1 MSTFPIRP
9 GFVGIDDYLS
19 LERNAETFLLQ
30 PLIPTSGAA
39 LLYGNPKTGK
49 SWMGLQLAL
58 ALTGQLPDFLGFHVP
73 QPGRV
78 LYLQLDT
85 PREVWANRVD
95 EMIHKYKVKYDST
108 LLKLADRESID
119 HFPFDILQP
128 LHMKYLHDEVRRH
141 GATTVIVDTLREV
154 HSGDEDSSTTSRNV
168 IANLVGATHPSAL
181 ILISHDRKPN
191 PDRDKDIMADHR
203 GSSYIV
209 GRMDAIMRLTK
220 TRLYYAGRSIESG
233 DIKLVRQENGMW
245 APQPDETDE
254 ALRRVYLDQSIPTLR
269 AKARLLAPIL
279 KTTEEAA
286 MSRLRRLGHT
296 ILPPL
301 GTEGNEI
308 NISDYQEVL

>member
-1 MSTFPIRP
+1 
-9 GFVGIDDYLS
+9 
-19 LERNAETFLLQ
+19 
-30 PLIPTSGAA
+30 
-39 LLYGNPKTGK
+39 
-49 SWMGLQLAL
+49 
-58 ALTGQLPDFLGFHVP
+58 
-73 QPGRV
+73 
-78 LYLQLDT
+78 
-85 PREVWANRVD
+85 
-95 EMIHKYKVKYDST
+95 
-108 LLKLADRESID
+108 
-119 HFPFDILQP
+119 
-128 LHMKYLHDEVRRH
+128 
-141 GATTVIVDTLREV
+141 
-154 HSGDEDSSTTSRNV
+154 
-168 IANLVGATHPSAL
+168 
-181 ILISHDRKPN
+181 
-191 PDRDKDIMADHR
+191 
-203 GSSYIV
+203 
-209 GRMDAIMRLTK
+209 MRLTK